1 VGILGSKKVAGTVMM
16 HLANG
21 SKKFLMQTHKG
32 TAELASTDFSED
44 KTGLANILQL
54 FKDSIHLDVTAIDIV
69 ELTNGSIDAENIPL
83 FVFETQESGQDK
95 QLPDGYAWEEPNVFR
110 QIIEDYKIEGM
121 PFF

>member
-1 VGILGSKKVAGTVMM
+1 MARKSFWCRRTK
-16 HLANG
+16 
-21 SKKFLMQTHKG
+21 
-32 TAELASTDFSED
+32 ELASTDFSED

-54 FKDSIHLDVTAIDIV
+54 FKDSIHLDVTAINLV